1 MRIQN
6 RRTRRVAL
14 KLNRSIAA
22 IVWLAACTIAP
33 AHAQGPGA
41 DTFKTRCAMCHGV
54 DGKANTP
61 AGKAFKAASL
71 RDPMVVNASDDELV
85 VIVKNGKN
93 KMPSF
98 KDKLTDDQ
106 VKAVIAYI
114 RTLPD

>member
-1 MRIQN
+1 
-6 RRTRRVAL
+6 L
-14 KLNRSIAA
+14 KLTHSIAT
-22 IVWLAACTIAP
+22 IVCVAAYSVTMAY
-33 AHAQGPGA
+33 AQGTGA
-41 DTFKTRCAMCHGV
+41 DTFKTRCAMCHGI

-71 RDPMVVNASDDELV
+71 RDPMVVNSSDDELFA
-85 VIVKNGKN
+85 IVKNGKN